1 MVKTNQIVEE
11 FLKTLKKGSQVKIG
25 VWCSE
30 VKFALEHAP
39 IEKIKAPMRGWKYQ
53 GTDNFGQ
60 QHFTIYL

>member
-1 MVKTNQIVEE
+1 MKKTNQIVEE

-39 IEKIKAPMRGWKYQ
+39 IEKLKAQMRGWQYQ
-53 GTDNFGQ
+53 GIDSIGQ
-60 QHFTIYL
+60 SYFTIYI